1 MMIPDLQQLAAWLAD
16 TDIGLLELRTP
27 QGHVRLRRDGAMP
40 ENDVLEELQGN
51 AEASVPAPVAASKA
65 TATPPAVASSVGVFL
80 HHHPL
85 RGAPLAPPGAGVQ
98 AGQTVGLLQ
107 IGALLLP
114 VAAPQAGVVASMLAA
129 HGSLV
134 GYGTALVELHP
145 SMPPPTDR

>member
-1 MMIPDLQQLAAWLAD
+1 MMIAELQQLVAWLAG
-16 TDIGLLELRTP
+16 TDIGLLELCTP
-27 QGHVRLRRDGAMP
+27 HGLVRLRRDGAAP
-40 ENDVLEELQGN
+40 ENYVLEELQGH
-51 AEASVPAPVAASKA
+51 AGAPVPAAVAASAVPAIK
-65 TATPPAVASSVGVFL
+65 PAVAPSVGVFL

-85 RGAPLAPPGAGVQ
+85 RGTPLAPPGAKVQ

-114 VAAPQAGVVASMLAA
+114 VAAPQAGVVASMLKA

-145 SMPPPTDR
+145 SMPPPADR

>member
-1 MMIPDLQQLAAWLAD
+1 MMTAELQQLAAWLAG

-27 QGHVRLRRDGAMP
+27 QGHVRLRRDGAAL
-40 ENDVLEELQGN
+40 ENYVLEELHGH
-51 AEASVPAPVAASKA
+51 AGAPVTARAAASKA
-65 TATPPAVASSVGVFL
+65 PAIPPAVASTVGIFL

-85 RGAPLAPPGAGVQ
+85 RGTPLAPPGTEVQ

-114 VAAPQAGVVASMLAA
+114 VAAPRAGVVAALREA

-145 SMPPPTDR
+145 SMTPPTGR

>member
-1 MMIPDLQQLAAWLAD
+1 MLTAELQQLAAWLAG
-16 TDIGLLELRTP
+16 TDIGLLELRTS
-27 QGHVRLRRDGAMP
+27 QGHVRLRRDGAAP
-40 ENDVLEELQGN
+40 ENYVLETLQGH
-51 AEASVPAPVAASKA
+51 AEAPVPAPVAASKA
-65 TATPPAVASSVGVFL
+65 PPTLSAVASSVGIFL

-85 RGAPLAPPGAGVQ
+85 RGTPLAPPGTEVQ

-114 VAAPQAGVVASMLAA
+114 VVAPQAGVVAALREA

-145 SMPPPTDR
+145 SMTPSTDA

>member
-1 MMIPDLQQLAAWLAD
+1 MMIAELQQLAAWLAG
-16 TDIGLLELRTP
+16 TDIGLLELRTA
-27 QGHVRLRRDGAMP
+27 QGHVRLRRDGAAP
-40 ENDVLEELQGN
+40 GNYVLEQLQGH
-51 AEASVPAPVAASKA
+51 AGAPVPVSVAASAVPA
-65 TATPPAVASSVGVFL
+65 TSPAVASSVGVFL

-85 RGAPLAPPGAGVQ
+85 RGTPLAPPGAGVQ

-145 SMPPPTDR
+145 SMPPPTDC

>member
-1 MMIPDLQQLAAWLAD
+1 MMIAELQQLAASLAG

-27 QGHVRLRRDGAMP
+27 HGHVRLRRDGAAP
-40 ENDVLEELQGN
+40 ENYLLEELQGH
-51 AEASVPAPVAASKA
+51 AGAPGPLSVATSTVPAM
-65 TATPPAVASSVGVFL
+65 PPAVASSVGVFL

-85 RGAPLAPPGAGVQ
+85 RGTPLAPPGTGVQ

-114 VAAPQAGVVASMLAA
+114 VAAPQAGVVASMLQA

-145 SMPPPTDR
+145 SMPPAADA

>member
-1 MMIPDLQQLAAWLAD
+1 MMIAELQQLVAWLAG
-16 TDIGLLELRTP
+16 TDIGLLELCTP
-27 QGHVRLRRDGAMP
+27 QGHVRLRRDDAAP
-40 ENDVLEELQGN
+40 ENYVCEELPGH
-51 AEASVPAPVAASKA
+51 AGAPAPADAAASSP
-65 TATPPAVASSVGVFL
+65 TQVVAPSVGVFL

-85 RGAPLAPPGAGVQ
+85 RGTPLAPPGTGVL

-114 VAAPQAGVVASMLAA
+114 VAAPQAGVVASMLKA

-145 SMPPPTDR
+145 SMPPATDR

>member
-1 MMIPDLQQLAAWLAD
+1 MMTAELQQLAAWLAV

-27 QGHVRLRRDGAMP
+27 QGHVRLRRDGAAP
-40 ENDVLEELQGN
+40 ENYVAETLQGD
-51 AEASVPAPVAASKA
+51 AQAPVPAPAAASKA
-65 TATPPAVASSVGVFL
+65 PPTPLAAASSVGIFL

-85 RGAPLAPPGAGVQ
+85 RGTPLAPPGTEVQ

-114 VAAPQAGVVASMLAA
+114 VAAPQAGVVAALRET
-129 HGSLV
+129 HGRLV

-145 SMPPPTDR
+145 SMTPPAGR